1 MLLSDLALRRPI
13 GSIVLSLLII
23 LFGAVGYT
31 FLGVREYPAIDPPTI
46 SVRTNYTGANPEIVE
61 SQITEPLEQS
71 INGIDGI
78 KSVSSSSALGSS
90 NITVEF
96 ELGADLE
103 KAAND
108 VRDKVSEAARNLPKD
123 IDAPPTVRKS
133 DANSDPIL
141 FMPVQSTK
149 MNDLELSLYVENV
162 MREKLQTI
170 PGVSEVRIYG
180 ERKPAMRLWIDPAK
194 LAARNLTVQ
203 DVTNALEREN
213 IELPAGKITG
223 DKTELAVKV
232 SGRLSTEE
240 EFNNLI
246 ISQENGEIIR
256 FGNIGEAVL
265 GPENP
270 ETRSRLRNISAVSLA
285 IIPQPGANYIEISDE
300 FYKRFEQIQKNMPE
314 GMSIDVGIDKSKF
327 VRKSISEVK
336 ETLLIAIT
344 LVILII
350 FLFFRD
356 WIIALRPLI
365 DIPVSLIGAFFIMYL
380 FDFSINVLTLLG
392 IVLAT
397 GLVVDDGIVVTEN
410 IYKKIE
416 GGMDRMRAA
425 QEGTREIFFAV
436 ISTSIT
442 LAVVFIPVIF
452 LEGFTGRL
460 FREFGIVVAGA
471 VLISALV
478 SLTLTPVLN
487 VKLSRKV
494 HKQSR
499 FYIATEPFFSGM
511 ENFYRRTLTG
521 FMKRRWMAFVIL
533 GLCLVLIV
541 FTAGFGSRF
550 LKIEIEGAL
559 KSELAPMED
568 RSAVRMPITAPEG
581 TSFDYMDEIVYN
593 VSDAVIDS
601 VPEARMI
608 FSLTAAG
615 GGNASVNS
623 GVVIVRMNDPD
634 TRKATQQEI
643 ADRLTRLS
651 KRFPEAK
658 MFASQEQTI
667 STSLSSGSQMP
678 VQFVLQNLDF
688 EKLKSAIPKFL
699 AAAQKDSTFAMVDV
713 NLKFNKP
720 ELEVSIDRQKATAL
734 GISVADISNTIQF
747 MMSGRRFGYYQSN
760 GKQYQVIGQVD
771 RENRDD
777 PYDISD
783 LYVRAENGSMVQ
795 LANVVTIQENS
806 NPPSLFHYN
815 RYKSATISASLAPG
829 KTLGEGIK
837 AMQKIAKMELDESFE
852 TDFSGASRDFVESS
866 SNTSFAF
873 ILALTLI
880 YLILAAQ
887 FESFRDPFVIMITVP
902 LAMAGALSTL
912 WIFGQTLNIFS
923 QIGMIMLIG
932 LVTKN
937 GILIVEFA
945 NKLRATG
952 QGKLEAVKDASVA
965 RLRPILMTTLATILG
980 ALPIALA
987 LGAGAKSRMPLG
999 MVIVGGLLFSLL
1011 LTLYVIPAMY
1021 SYLSKRDKNEEKQL
1035 ELELPLRSTFE
1046 SPEQSQEQL

>member
-1 MLLSDLALRRPI
+1 MLLSDIALKRPV
-13 GSIVLSLLII
+13 GAMVLSILII
-23 LFGAVGYT
+23 IFGAVGYT

-46 SVRTNYTGANPEIVE
+46 SVRTTYAGANAEIVE
-61 SQITEPLEQS
+61 SQITEPLEKS
-71 INGIDGI
+71 INGIDGV
-78 KSVSSSSALGSS
+78 KSVSSSSALGIS
-90 NITVEF
+90 NISVEF
-96 ELGADLE
+96 NLGADLE

-108 VRDKVSEAARNLPKD
+108 VRDKVSQATKNLPKD
-123 IDAPPTVRKS
+123 IDAAPTVTKS

-141 FMPVQSTK
+141 FMPVQSTR

-162 MREKLQTI
+162 MQEKLQTI

-180 ERKPAMRLWIDPAK
+180 QRRPAMRLWIDPAK
-194 LAARNLTVQ
+194 LAARNLTVD
-203 DVTNALEREN
+203 DVYNALNNEN
-213 IELPAGKITG
+213 IELPAGKIAG

-232 SGRLSTEE
+232 SGRLTTEE
-240 EFNNLI
+240 DFNNLI
-246 ISQENGEIIR
+246 IKQTDGEIIR
-256 FGNIGEAVL
+256 FSDVGEAVL

-270 ETRSRLRNISAVSLA
+270 ETISRLRNISAVSLA
-285 IIPQPGANYIEISDE
+285 VIPQPGANYIEISDE
-300 FYKRFEQIQKNMPE
+300 FYKRFEQIKKTMPE
-314 GMSIDVGIDKSKF
+314 GMSVDVGIDKSKF
-327 VRKSISEVK
+327 VRRSISEVK
-336 ETLLIAIT
+336 DTLMIAIT

-350 FLFFRD
+350 YLFFRD
-356 WIIALRPLI
+356 WVIALRPLL
-365 DIPVSLIGAFFIMYL
+365 DIPVSLIGAFFIMYI
-380 FDFSINVLTLLG
+380 FGFSINVLTLLG

-452 LEGFTGRL
+452 LQGFTGRL
-460 FREFGIVVAGA
+460 FREFGVVVAGA
-471 VLISALV
+471 VLISALI

-494 HKQSR
+494 HKHSR
-499 FYIATEPFFSGM
+499 FYLATEPFFHNL
-511 ENFYRRTLTG
+511 ENFYRRTLNR
-521 FMKRRWMAFVIL
+521 FMERRWMAFAIL
-533 GLCLVLIV
+533 VVCMVLIIIN
-541 FTAGFGSRF
+541 TGLSISW
-550 LKIEIEGAL
+550 LKLDIKGVL

-568 RSAVRMPITAPEG
+568 RSAVRMPIIAPEG
-581 TSFDYMDEIVYN
+581 TSFDYMDNIIYR
-593 VSDAVIDS
+593 VSEAVIDS
-601 VPEARMI
+601 VPEAHMV

-623 GVVIVRMNDPD
+623 GMVIVRMDDPD
-634 TRKATQQEI
+634 TRKASQQEI
-643 ADRLTRLS
+643 ADRMTRIS

-667 STSLSSGSQMP
+667 STSLASGSKMP

-688 EKLKSAIPKFL
+688 EKLKEALPKFQ

-713 NLKFNKP
+713 DLKFNKP
-720 ELEVSIDRQKATAL
+720 ELEISIDRLKATSL
-734 GISVADISNTIQF
+734 GISVADISNTLQF
-747 MMSGRRFGYYQSN
+747 MLSGRRFGYYQVN

-783 LYVRAENGSMVQ
+783 LYVKSRDGKMVQ
-795 LANVVTIQENS
+795 LGNVVTIKESS
-806 NPPSLFHYN
+806 NPPTLYHYN
-815 RYKSATISASLAPG
+815 RYKSATVSASLAPG
-829 KTLGEGIK
+829 HTLGEGIK
-837 AMQKIAKMELDESFE
+837 AMQRIAKEQLDDTFE
-852 TDFSGASRDFVESS
+852 TTFSGASRDFVESS

-902 LAMAGALSTL
+902 LALAGALSTL
-912 WIFGQTLNIFS
+912 WLFGQTLNIFS

-937 GILIVEFA
+937 GILIVEFS
-945 NKLRATG
+945 NKLREGG
-952 QGKLEAVKDASVA
+952 QSKMEAVKNAAVA
-965 RLRPILMTTLATILG
+965 RMRPILMTTLATILG

-999 MVIVGGLLFSLL
+999 IVIVGGLFFSMF
-1011 LTLYVIPAMY
+1011 LTLYIIPVMY
-1021 SYLSKRDKNEEKQL
+1021 SFMSSRDKNQNN
-1035 ELELPLRSTFE
+1035 T
-1046 SPEQSQEQL
+1046 Q

>member
-1 MLLSDLALRRPI
+1 MLLSDLALRRPV
-13 GSIVLSLLII
+13 GAIVLSVLIM

-61 SQITEPLEQS
+61 SQITEPLEKS
-71 INGIDGI
+71 INGIEGI

-108 VRDKVSEAARNLPKD
+108 VRDKVSEAARNLPDD

-162 MREKLQTI
+162 MQEKLQTI
-170 PGVSEVRIYG
+170 PGVSEVRIFG
-180 ERKPAMRLWIDPAK
+180 QRRPAMRMWIDPGK
-194 LAARNLTVQ
+194 LSARNLTVQ
-203 DVTNALEREN
+203 DVSNALAREN
-213 IELPAGKITG
+213 IELPAGKIAG
-223 DKTELAVKV
+223 DRTEMAVKV
-232 SGRLSTEE
+232 SGRLITEE
-240 EFNNLI
+240 DFNNLI

-256 FGNIGEAVL
+256 FKDVGEAVL

-270 ETRSRLRNISAVSLA
+270 ETISRLKNISAVSLA
-285 IIPQPGANYIEISDE
+285 IIPQPGANYIDISDE
-300 FYKRFEQIQKNMPE
+300 FYKRFEQIKKSMPE

-327 VRKSISEVK
+327 VRLSISEVK
-336 ETLLIAIT
+336 ETLLIAVL

-350 FLFFRD
+350 YLFFRD
-356 WIIALRPLI
+356 WLIALRPLI
-365 DIPVSLIGAFFIMYL
+365 DIPVSLIGAFFIMYI

-416 GGMDRMRAA
+416 GGMDRFKAA

-487 VKLSRKV
+487 VKLSRKE

-499 FYIATEPFFSGM
+499 FYTATEPFFRGM
-511 ENFYRRTLTG
+511 EDKYRSTLNV
-521 FMKRRWMAFVIL
+521 FMKRRWLALVMLLGCVGLIFLAF
-533 GLCLVLIV
+533 
-541 FTAGFGSRF
+541 SN
-550 LKIEIEGAL
+550 L

-568 RSAVRMPITAPEG
+568 RSAVRVPITAPEG
-581 TSFDYMDEIVYN
+581 TSFDYMDDIVYR
-593 VSDAVIDS
+593 VSDAIIDS

-615 GGNASVNS
+615 GGGTASVNS
-623 GVVIVRMNDPD
+623 GTVIVRMNDPD
-634 TRKATQQEI
+634 TREASQQEI
-643 ADRLTRLS
+643 ADRLTRIT
-651 KRFPEAK
+651 KRFPEAR

-667 STSLSSGSQMP
+667 STSLASGSQMP

-688 EKLKSAIPKFL
+688 EKMQAAIPKFL
-699 AAAQKDSTFAMVDV
+699 NAAHKDSTFAMVDV

-720 ELEVSIDRQKATAL
+720 EIEVTIDRLKATSL
-734 GISVADISNTIQF
+734 GISVADISNTLQF
-747 MMSGRRFGYYQSN
+747 MLSGRRFGYYQSN

-771 RENRDD
+771 RANRDD

-783 LYVRAENGSMVQ
+783 LYVKSKSGSMVQ
-795 LANVVTIQENS
+795 LANVVTIRENS
-806 NPPSLFHYN
+806 NPPTLFHFN
-815 RYKSATISASLAPG
+815 RYKSATISASLSPG
-829 KTLGEGIK
+829 KTLGEGIE
-837 AMQKIAKMELDESFE
+837 AMQKIAEKELDETFE
-852 TDFSGASRDFVESS
+852 TAFSGPSRDFVESS

-887 FESFRDPFVIMITVP
+887 FESFRDPLVIMLTVP

-912 WIFGQTLNIFS
+912 WLFGQTWNIFS
-923 QIGMIMLIG
+923 QIGVIMLIG

-945 NKLRATG
+945 NKLREGG
-952 QGKLEAVKDASVA
+952 QLKFDAVKDAAVA
-965 RLRPILMTTLATILG
+965 RLRPILMTTLATVLG

-999 MVIVGGLLFSLL
+999 IVIVGGLLFSLL
-1011 LTLYVIPAMY
+1011 LTLYIIPAMY
-1021 SYLSKRDKNEEKQL
+1021 SFMSARDKKEDQQ
-1035 ELELPLRSTFE
+1035 LELPLETQE
-1046 SPEQSQEQL
+1046 HSPEQF